1 MKKKKKKGKNLTIFS
16 IKKKSIMEGQPN
28 ELPLTDE
35 GVIKRVGQKLAV
47 AASSPEK
54 NNLHII
60 ARGEHWI
67 IKREGAQKA
76 YRICETQQQA
86 VNNAK
91 EMINRGLATHIIIHE
106 EDGTVAKRI

>member
-1 MKKKKKKGKNLTIFS
+1 MKNKKKKRKNLAIFS

-35 GVIKRVGQKLAV
+35 GVIKRVGHKLAI

-67 IKREGAQKA
+67 IKREGAPKA
-76 YRICETQQQA
+76 YRICKTQEQA
-86 VNNAK
+86 VHNAK

-106 EDGTVAKRI
+106 DDGTVAQRI

>member
-1 MKKKKKKGKNLTIFS
+1 MKKKLKRGKNLTIFS
-16 IKKKSIMEGQPN
+16 IKKNSIMEGQPN
-28 ELPLTDE
+28 ELPLTDK

-76 YRICETQQQA
+76 YRICETQEQA
-86 VNNAK
+86 VEDAK
-91 EMINRGLATHIIIHE
+91 EIINKGLATHIIIHE
-106 EDGTVAKRI
+106 DDGTVAKRI

>member
-1 MKKKKKKGKNLTIFS
+1 MKKKKKKGKNLTVFS
-16 IKKKSIMEGQPN
+16 IKKNSIMEGHSN
-28 ELPLTDE
+28 ELPLTDK
-35 GVIKRVGQKLAV
+35 GVIKRVGQKLAI

-76 YRICETQQQA
+76 YRICEKQEQA
-86 VNNAK
+86 IKDAK
-91 EMINRGLATHIIIHE
+91 EMIHRGLATHIIIHE
-106 EDGTVAKRI
+106 DDGTVAQRI

>member
-1 MKKKKKKGKNLTIFS
+1 
-16 IKKKSIMEGQPN
+16 MEGHSN

-35 GVIKRVGQKLAV
+35 GVIKRVGHKLAI
-47 AASSPEK
+47 AASSPQR

-76 YRICETQQQA
+76 YRICETQDQA
-86 VNNAK
+86 IDDAK
-91 EMINRGLATHIIIHE
+91 AMLKKGLATQIIIHG

>member
-1 MKKKKKKGKNLTIFS
+1 MKKKKKGKSLTIFS
-16 IKKKSIMEGQPN
+16 IKKNSIMEGQPN

-67 IKREGAQKA
+67 VKREGAQKA
-76 YRICETQQQA
+76 YRICETQEEA

-106 EDGTVAKRI
+106 EDGTVAQRI

>member
-1 MKKKKKKGKNLTIFS
+1 MKKKKKGKNLTIFS

-28 ELPLTDE
+28 ELPLTDK
-35 GVIKRVGQKLAV
+35 GVIKRVGHKLAV

-76 YRICETQQQA
+76 YRICETQKQA
-86 VNNAK
+86 VNDAK
-91 EMINRGLATHIIIHE
+91 EMIDRGIATHIIIHE
-106 EDGTVAKRI
+106 EDGTVAQRI